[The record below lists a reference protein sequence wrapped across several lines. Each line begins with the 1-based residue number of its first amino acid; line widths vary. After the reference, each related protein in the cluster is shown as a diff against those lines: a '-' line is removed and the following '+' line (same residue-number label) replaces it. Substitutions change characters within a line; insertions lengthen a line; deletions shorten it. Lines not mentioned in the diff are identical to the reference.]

1 MSTLRPTR
9 QVPVQLRLRQSA
21 LAVSIVGGPLAFLV
35 GGMLSPTI
43 SRDGQTLI
51 AANIKAGE
59 ALNITHL
66 WAFVVGSFLLPVSI
80 LGLAQLVYRRSPKLA
95 ASGAVFGII
104 GWLPLAALTA
114 LDGLIYTMAEQPN
127 GTSYAGLLNA
137 FYGGPMMMTFLVV
150 YIVGHLLTYVLLG
163 IALDRTRA
171 IPRWA
176 AWAIVASSPLTMLM
190 FALPGNP
197 QAAGGVAIGLLVIGS
212 VPAARAVL
220 RSAPE

>member
-1 MSTLRPTR
+1 MSTLQSAT
-9 QVPVQLRLRQSA
+9 QVPVQLRLRQYA
-21 LAVSIVGGPLAFLV
+21 LAVSVVGGPLAFLV

-51 AANIKAGE
+51 TANIKADQ
-59 ALNITHL
+59 ALNVTHL
-66 WAFVVGSFLLPVSI
+66 WAFVVGSFLLPVSV
-80 LGLAQLVYRRSPKLA
+80 LGLAQLVYRQSPKLA
-95 ASGAVFGII
+95 ATGAVLGLV

-114 LDGLIYTMAEQPN
+114 LDGLIYTMAEQP
-127 GTSYAGLLNA
+127 GSTSYTGLLNA
-137 FYGGPMMMTFLVV
+137 FYGGPMMMTFLIV

-163 IALDRTRA
+163 IALDRARA

-197 QAAGGVAIGLLVIGS
+197 QAAGGVAIGLLVLGS
-212 VPAARAVL
+212 IPAARRIGA
-220 RSAPE
+220 RAS